1 MQIDRQRVS
10 SAFSQLANGYDA
22 SNPKIRLKEQHTVR
36 VAALCERIARSAGL
50 TDADVD
56 LAWLCGV
63 LHDVGRFE
71 QIRRY
76 GTFSDAASESHA
88 KLGERMLFEEGR
100 GFWAGPGRVSVPA
113 SNMTSALSSAAA
125 SVLRQ
130 GPLIRAFIEDD
141 SEDELIRAAV
151 SHHSDYRL
159 PQDLDGRTQAFCDIL
174 RDADKLDILRVN
186 CEDSVETIYGVDE
199 ATMRASAVS
208 PNVVEA
214 FYQHRTLRREE
225 RHFWAD
231 YVVGHICF
239 AFELVYPESRRIA
252 RQQGYVFRMLERP
265 FDNADTQAIFRAM
278 DNHMRAWLQGPAG

>member
-1 MQIDRQRVS
+1 M
-10 SAFSQLANGYDA
+10 
-22 SNPKIRLKEQHTVR
+22 
-36 VAALCERIARSAGL
+36 
-50 TDADVD
+50 
-56 LAWLCGV
+56 
-63 LHDVGRFE
+63 
-71 QIRRY
+71 
-76 GTFSDAASESHA
+76 
-88 KLGERMLFEEGR
+88 
-100 GFWAGPGRVSVPA
+100 
-113 SNMTSALSSAAA
+113 
-125 SVLRQ
+125 
-130 GPLIRAFIEDD
+130 
-141 SEDELIRAAV
+141 
-151 SHHSDYRL
+151 
-159 PQDLDGRTQAFCDIL
+159 DGRTQAFCDIL